1 MRSEEE
7 VRKLKE
13 ELERITSFISEFGTD
28 EEFEGIE
35 FACDVIDAL
44 SWVLG
49 EITTEQFLSDSYLN
63 IEKVKR
69 IIREIEKRTGK
80 KLEEWL
86 VREEDRNGA
95 KELGEAIREYVD
107 FISKYADPGKI
118 RVVDVGDDFFYKKL
132 VNKEFTIIDVLEQ
145 DLESGMPPMIY
156 AIIEVDGEKCL
167 LRDEDMM
174 YLDADDRTKGA
185 VASLGRKLMYMTRY
199 WQLPLRVSIERLKTK
214 APFYKWRIIR
224 GRRHANETE
233 EQGG

>member
-63 IEKVKR
+63 MEKLKR

-86 VREEDRNGA
+86 IREEVLAR
-95 KELGEAIREYVD
+95 
-107 FISKYADPGKI
+107 ISKGGY
-118 RVVDVGDDFFYKKL
+118 R
-132 VNKEFTIIDVLEQ
+132 
-145 DLESGMPPMIY
+145 S
-156 AIIEVDGEKCL
+156 
-167 LRDEDMM
+167 
-174 YLDADDRTKGA
+174 
-185 VASLGRKLMYMTRY
+185 S
-199 WQLPLRVSIERLKTK
+199 
-214 APFYKWRIIR
+214 KW
-224 GRRHANETE
+224 
-233 EQGG
+233 